1 VSALVRILTAF
12 LIAITGIALLPA
24 GAHAHADLVRST
36 PEDGE
41 NLQVAPDQIVLTF
54 NEELFEELIEV
65 SILDASGDLVMATE
79 AEQTPPPGTDVF
91 VPWPADL
98 PPGEYSVAFRV
109 VSEDGHPVTGQ
120 IAFSYDAVASPPTPE
135 PSETLEPEVIAETPS
150 DAPSP
155 QPEPISQEP
164 SPETTSSQASEVAV
178 AIEEAGQPNSSLI
191 GPLLIGA
198 AVVVGIGVVFSLV
211 MLARSRQ

>member
-1 VSALVRILTAF
+1 MSTLVRILTAF
-12 LIAITGIALLPA
+12 LIAIAGIALVPA
-24 GAHAHADLVRST
+24 GAHAHADLVRSA

-41 NLQVAPDQIVLTF
+41 NLPVAPERIVLTF
-54 NEELFEELIEV
+54 NEELFEELVEV

-120 IAFSYDAVASPPTPE
+120 VAFSYDAVASPPTPE
-135 PSETLEPEVIAETPS
+135 APETPEPEVIAETPS
-150 DAPSP
+150 
-155 QPEPISQEP
+155 ETPIAQEP
-164 SPETTSSQASEVAV
+164 SPDVTSPEAQDVAV
-178 AIEEAGQPNSSLI
+178 AIEEAGQPNNSLI
-191 GPLLIGA
+191 GPLLIGGA
-198 AVVVGIGVVFSLV
+198 IVVGIGVVFSLV